1 MYVSSR
7 QPLKKFAWWLNES
20 MRIYNVVFFWRVIG
34 SQKVKGEL
42 WNPLSYTKR
51 WTFLLCNFSH
61 TLLLCNRP
69 RFQSSQIWQQS
80 WMLSTEGIWRNTF
93 YKRLSHWNRINRCKW
108 LYPWLL
114 LCLYIPFQIHFP
126 FFGTPPLPEFQPT
139 AISHPV
145 NYDMHVCF

>member
-1 MYVSSR
+1 MHQGKSANTVWILVGFLPGVEPGNQEGQSKKIDNEPSSAR
-7 QPLKKFAWWLNES
+7 KWMSLPNSRSENLPGDWMKQWEFTMS
-20 MRIYNVVFFWRVIG
+20 SYFWRVRG

-80 WMLSTEGIWRNTF
+80 WMLSTEWIWRNTF
-93 YKRLSHWNRINRCKW
+93 YKLNK
-108 LYPWLL
+108 LK
-114 LCLYIPFQIHFP
+114 QEK
-126 FFGTPPLPEFQPT
+126 T
-139 AISHPV
+139 
-145 NYDMHVCF
+145 M